1 MKYQVK
7 IGIETDG
14 DFNLENYDKL
24 FSMSHS
30 YGSTE
35 YYAQYLFDDEDKVY
49 IYNWED
55 ASVLKFDARW
65 RVRNLLEE
73 LIVKF
78 RVISSHYY
86 VLDHLYHMVDDAIR
100 KLYEGEKIIE
110 TYISGN
116 YEGTFIEILAVD

>member
-14 DFNLENYDKL
+14 DFNLEDYDKL
-24 FSMSHS
+24 FSMNHP
-30 YGSTE
+30 YCSTE

-55 ASVLKFDARW
+55 ASALKFDAKW
-65 RVRNLLEE
+65 KVNKLLEE
-73 LIVKF
+73 LLVRF
-78 RVISSHYY
+78 RVRASHYY
-86 VLDHLYHMVDDAIR
+86 VLDYLYHMIDDAKK
-100 KLYEGEKIIE
+100 KLWEGEKIIE

-116 YEGTFIEILAVD
+116 YDCTFIQILAAD